1 MFKNNIRI
9 LLVFS
14 FCLFSSISFSE
25 ISESQKK
32 MLENLPPD
40 QRDSIINK
48 MNQADVI
55 NSDIEEAFEE
65 ANTLIER
72 PELKAQDQLELCEE
86 CVYGY
91 DFFRYS
97 PSTFASSNNI
107 PISSTYVLGPG
118 DKIEVSYFGSRE
130 GQYEGYISR
139 EGILTLPFLT
149 PINLLGV
156 TYKDAVSLIERRVK
170 TEFIGT
176 DVSITLKDLRS
187 ISIYLLGQA
196 YKPGSYTVSGLSTVT
211 NALFASGGVNKL
223 GSLRNMEIR
232 RDGKVIK
239 VYDFY
244 EFLLKGNTNSDVRL
258 QDGDIIFI
266 PYIQKKVRVGSGFKG
281 PHLYELK
288 DEETIRDLIDM
299 AGGISYGVSSKAK
312 LELNS
317 SNIDT
322 NSRFILNLSQDS
334 DDLDRQLNDGDA
346 INIPTNL
353 SLFAGYINITGEV
366 NNPGEY
372 SILRGD
378 TILDVIDRAGGYSDD
393 SFSEGAIFLR
403 KDVAKLQKEGFER
416 SATALENYIV
426 TLITRGAEDMG
437 ESGIESISRLITNL
451 RNEDPIGRQVVDVNY
466 LKLKTDPILNF
477 RMQNGDFLHIPKRP
491 ESISIIGE
499 VLNPSVQKYV
509 PSLSFEEYINL
520 AGGLKQEADKKSVF
534 VVLPN
539 GESLV
544 RNRSLF
550 SRNSSPLLPG
560 STIVVGRSN
569 YGRLELAKIL
579 TPILANFATS
589 AAAISVLGDN

>member
-32 MLENLPPD
+32 MLESLPAD

-48 MNQADVI
+48 MNEADAI
-55 NSDIEEAFEE
+55 NSDIDEAFEE
-65 ANTLIER
+65 GNTLIER
-72 PELKAQDQLELCEE
+72 PGLKAQDQLELCEE

-170 TEFIGT
+170 TELIGT
-176 DVSITLKDLRS
+176 NVSITLKDLRS

-196 YKPGSYTVSGLSTVT
+196 YKPGSYTISGLSTVT

-288 DEETIRDLIDM
+288 DEETIRDLMDM
-299 AGGISYGVSSKAK
+299 AGGISYGVSSAAK
-312 LELNS
+312 LELN
-317 SNIDT
+317 
-322 NSRFILNLSQDS
+322 L
-334 DDLDRQLNDGDA
+334 
-346 INIPTNL
+346 
-353 SLFAGYINITGEV
+353 
-366 NNPGEY
+366 
-372 SILRGD
+372 
-378 TILDVIDRAGGYSDD
+378 
-393 SFSEGAIFLR
+393 
-403 KDVAKLQKEGFER
+403 
-416 SATALENYIV
+416 
-426 TLITRGAEDMG
+426 
-437 ESGIESISRLITNL
+437 
-451 RNEDPIGRQVVDVNY
+451 
-466 LKLKTDPILNF
+466 
-477 RMQNGDFLHIPKRP
+477 
-491 ESISIIGE
+491 
-499 VLNPSVQKYV
+499 
-509 PSLSFEEYINL
+509 
-520 AGGLKQEADKKSVF
+520 
-534 VVLPN
+534 
-539 GESLV
+539 
-544 RNRSLF
+544 
-550 SRNSSPLLPG
+550 
-560 STIVVGRSN
+560 
-569 YGRLELAKIL
+569 
-579 TPILANFATS
+579 
-589 AAAISVLGDN
+589 